1 MSKPKQ
7 PPERKE
13 VYIPKKFFFFQK
25 TDLKKLIKVFPVPWL
40 VSFNYLKFKV

>member
-1 MSKPKQ
+1 MAKK
-7 PPERKE
+7 PPEKKE
-13 VYIPKKFFFFQK
+13 PLYIPKKFFFFQK